1 MISVAERDSLA
12 DRLRSRTGVR
22 VRRGQQRGPARGDRQ
37 HGRGRRHL
45 RRGPREAA
53 VAAGALVDGLC
64 LREGLRRSV
73 YTYSVRLPI
82 TFGRQ
87 IPRN

>member
-1 MISVAERDSLA
+1 MAKRDTVAVGLRRRTLV
-12 DRLRSRTGVR
+12 RL
-22 VRRGQQRGPARGDRQ
+22 RRGQQRGPARGDRQ
-37 HGRGRRHL
+37 LGRGRRHL
-45 RRGPREAA
+45 RHGCQAA